1 MVALFVDIDGIVD
14 HHCLIFTFIKA
25 YIIYVCDTRC
35 TDEPVHAVTSIKQN
49 I

>member
-1 MVALFVDIDGIVD
+1 VVALFVDIDGIVD